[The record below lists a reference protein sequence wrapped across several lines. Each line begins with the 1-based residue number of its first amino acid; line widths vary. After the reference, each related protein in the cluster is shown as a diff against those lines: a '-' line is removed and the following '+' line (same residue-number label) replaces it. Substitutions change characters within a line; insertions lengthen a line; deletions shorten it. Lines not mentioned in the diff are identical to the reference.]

1 MYLKAYNQTNDRYF
15 TKATLNTQGIG
26 LSYMHNFESWRHI
39 FRKQSLSTISSAPFI
54 PEGTAIYVDSIR

>member
-26 LSYMHNFESWRHI
+26 LSYMHDFESWRHI
-39 FRKQSLSTISSAPFI
+39 FRKQSPTTTTTVPITPDSI
-54 PEGTAIYVDSIR
+54 AIFVDSIR